1 MQSSSVSSVKS
12 AIFAL
17 TTVLQTKYL
26 HNVDM
31 VNSILLVSKG
41 GIGTFLMC
49 TQSTIWLDYV
59 YYVFNKKQFHSL

>member
-1 MQSSSVSSVKS
+1 MQSSRVSSLKS

-26 HNVDM
+26 RNVDM

-59 YYVFNKKQFHSL
+59 FNKKQFHSL